1 MSNDAGIN
9 KTIEDLYADMYPKL
23 FIMRK
28 TLLETFI

>member
-23 FIMRK
+23 FIYANQ
-28 TLLETFI
+28 TFVAQ

>member
-23 FIMRK
+23 FIYTK
-28 TLLETFI
+28 SKHP